1 MTTWPLTLTRTTMVP
16 ADDLLPDVLPT
27 DRLNARA
34 MPVRPLRDELRRI
47 PTLRN
52 AVTVVMA
59 LVQTFGVVIA
69 AAVIGTWWAYVLA
82 FLLMGRGHCLLNILG
97 HEAAHRLLFPN
108 RRVNDFVGRWLL
120 AYPTFQ
126 AFTAYRRVHFA
137 HHRDELGPEEPD
149 LALYRGYPIP
159 ADSWHRKLRRDLFG
173 ISAYK
178 NFKGLWY
185 SLRKGSVEA
194 RQILAVQ
201 VVLLAASVAFGAWP
215 AYVVWVLSWS
225 TLWKFSNRLR
235 AIAEHGGMER
245 SADRRRTTHV
255 IRQTRLARYLM
266 VPYNT
271 GWHLAHHVDM
281 GVPWRNLPG
290 PARRAR
296 AVRLAR
302 ARRRVPDVPLVLEGV
317 LRRPAAAARD
327 LTTDRPARA
336 RRGNLLGGAFDARLR
351 SSPCASDETHGTTP
365 SPAAPVPFAAGRAGP
380 LPEEDPHACFP
391 SSIRPRHPQGGAP
404 RRGHR
409 S

>member
-1 MTTWPLTLTRTTMVP
+1 MAVTMSRSTMVP
-16 ADDLLPDVLPT
+16 PDELLPDVLPT
-27 DRLNARA
+27 ERLNARA
-34 MPVRPLRDELRRI
+34 MPTRPLRDELRKI
-47 PTLRN
+47 PTVRN
-52 AVTVVMA
+52 AITVVMA

-69 AAVIGTWWAYVLA
+69 AGVINTWWAYVAA

-137 HHRDELGPEEPD
+137 HHRDELGPDEPD
-149 LALYRGYPIP
+149 SALYRGYPVA

-185 SLRKGSVEA
+185 GLRKRSVESW
-194 RQILAVQ
+194 QILAVQ
-201 VVLLAASVAFGAWP
+201 VVLLGASIAFMRP
-215 AYVVWVLSWS
+215 LAYVVWIVSWS

-245 SADRRRTTHV
+245 SSDRRRTTHV
-255 IRQTRLARYLM
+255 IRQTPVARYLM

-281 GVPWRNLPG
+281 GVPWRNLPKLHTELV
-290 PARRAR
+290 RAGW
-296 AVRLAR
+296 L
-302 ARRRVPDVPLVLEGV
+302 VPDVEYH
-317 LRRPAAAARD
+317 
-327 LTTDRPARA
+327 TYRA
-336 RRGNLLGGAFDARLR
+336 FWKAC
-351 SSPCASDETHGTTP
+351 S
-365 SPAAPVPFAAGRAGP
+365 AGP
-380 LPEEDPHACFP
+380 RRA
-391 SSIRPRHPQGGAP
+391 SS
-404 RRGHR
+404 
-409 S
+409 